1 MTYEWNTPTSEDFI
15 AHYGVKHR
23 SGRYPW
29 GSGKKNLPSVRIK
42 RSDLKRYIKDYNK
55 MNPKSKIKLN
65 KNSVIQVGKYKY
77 DAKGR
82 RLRED
87 VSDATNT
94 IIKDYFPPRQ
104 NTSSS
109 SGTQT
114 SDRKTI
120 SQMSMDELMA
130 ATNRM
135 RAEKAYNDAYKDL
148 NPSPQVSRGA
158 QFIKNLGSSI
168 LKNGVENFVG
178 KTVSG
183 LTDKIAEKSVAAAT
197 KKLFGVKN
205 TDLSKTPE
213 ELERMEDEAVQ
224 DIKNKYANIAAI
236 RVTQEAMKN
245 LGEFDNN
252 SYKQAQAAFSP
263 YKKQK

>member
-1 MTYEWNTPTSEDFI
+1 MSYELNTPTSEDFI

-29 GSGKKNLPSVRIK
+29 GSGKKNQPSVRIK
-42 RSDLKRYIKDYNK
+42 RKDLKRYISDYNK

-87 VSDATNT
+87 VSDATN
-94 IIKDYFPPRQ
+94 PPRQ
-104 NTSSS
+104 NASSS

-120 SQMSMDELMA
+120 SQMTMDELMA

-135 RAEKAYNDAYKDL
+135 RAEKAYNDAYRDL

-158 QFIKNLGSSI
+158 QFIKSLGSSI

-213 ELERMEDEAVQ
+213 ELERMEDDLVQ

-245 LGEFDNN
+245 VGEFDNN

>member
-1 MTYEWNTPTSEDFI
+1 MSYEWNTPTSEDFI

-29 GSGKKNLPSVRIK
+29 GSGKKNQPSVRIK
-42 RSDLKRYIKDYNK
+42 RKDLKKYISDYNK

-65 KNSVIQVGKYKY
+65 KNSIIQVGKYKY
-77 DAKGR
+77 DSKGR

-87 VSDATNT
+87 VSDATNLT
-94 IIKDYFPPRQ
+94 RQ

-114 SDRKTI
+114 NDKKTI
-120 SQMSMDELMA
+120 SQMTMDELMA

-158 QFIKNLGSSI
+158 QFIKSLGSSI

-245 LGEFDNN
+245 LGEFENN

>member
-1 MTYEWNTPTSEDFI
+1 MSYEWNTPTSEDFI

-29 GSGKKNLPSVRIK
+29 GSGKKNQPSVRIK
-42 RSDLKRYIKDYNK
+42 RKDLKRYISDYNK

-77 DAKGR
+77 DSKGR

-87 VSDATNT
+87 VSDANN
-94 IIKDYFPPRQ
+94 PPRQ
-104 NTSSS
+104 NASSS

-114 SDRKTI
+114 SERKTV
-120 SQMSMDELMA
+120 SQMTMDELMA

-158 QFIKNLGSSI
+158 QFIKSLGSSI

-213 ELERMEDEAVQ
+213 ELERMEDDVVQ

-245 LGEFDNN
+245 LGEFTDKDGKAHP
-252 SYKQAQAAFSP
+252 YQQAQAAFSP

>member
-29 GSGKKNLPSVRIK
+29 GSGKKNQPSVRIK

-87 VSDATNT
+87 VSDATN
-94 IIKDYFPPRQ
+94 PPRQ
-104 NTSSS
+104 NASSS
-109 SGTQT
+109 FGTQT
-114 SDRKTI
+114 SDRKAI
-120 SQMSMDELMA
+120 GQMTMDELMA

-148 NPSPQVSRGA
+148 NPSQQVSRGA
-158 QFIKNLGSSI
+158 QFIKSLGSSI

-213 ELERMEDEAVQ
+213 ELERMEDDVVQ

-245 LGEFDNN
+245 LGEFTDKDGKAHP
-252 SYKQAQAAFSP
+252 YQQAQAAFSP